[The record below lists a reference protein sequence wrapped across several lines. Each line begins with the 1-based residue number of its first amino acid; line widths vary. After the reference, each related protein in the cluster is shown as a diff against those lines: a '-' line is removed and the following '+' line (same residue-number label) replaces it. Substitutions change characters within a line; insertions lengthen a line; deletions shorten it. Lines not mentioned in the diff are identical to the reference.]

1 MAIQAVLFDMGGTIE
16 TFNYTRQ
23 LRLKALPG
31 LRQILSRAGI
41 SFPISDEQLLDL
53 ISAGLKLYHEWRLA
67 TSIEL
72 PTFQIWQEYIFA
84 LTPVHAEA
92 MKTISEEL
100 MLYIETCFYQR
111 DMRPEIPEVLEAIK
125 QMGLKIGLISNV
137 SSLGQVPVNLKQYGI
152 EAYFDTIVLSSAYG
166 RRKPDP
172 AIFHHAARLLNV
184 PTSACLYIGD
194 RISRDINGARRAG
207 YGLAVQIRHNFKHG
221 EHDEGAAPDAVIDQ
235 MTELLDIIRA
245 ANSHPKSTAK
255 NGIRAILFDAG
266 DILYYRPQRWSK
278 LKSFLNEL
286 SLSINENHTSEKQ
299 VLTDQAYTGKI
310 TQTQYREGILRLYG
324 VVQPEQICR
333 GLQIMDEEDND
344 VHFFEG
350 VASTLAILK
359 KMGYL
364 LGIITDTSN
373 PIHVKLDWF
382 EKGNFGSAWDAIIS
396 SNEMGVRKPHP
407 DIYQAA
413 LVQLGIN
420 PSQAVFVGHKASE
433 LEGARA
439 VGIKTIAFN
448 YDEDALADD
457 YIEDFADLLKV
468 PGIC

>member
-23 LRLKALPG
+23 LRLKAVPG
-31 LRQILSRAGI
+31 LRQILSGAGI
-41 SFPISDEQLLDL
+41 SFPMSDEQLLDL
-53 ISAGLKLYHEWRLA
+53 ISAGLKLYHQWRLE

-84 LTPVHAEA
+84 LLPVDPEA
-92 MKTISEEL
+92 LKTISEEL

-111 DMRPEIPEVLEAIK
+111 AMRPEIPGVLEAIQ

-152 EAYFDTIVLSSAYG
+152 DQYFDTIVLSSVYG

-172 AIFHHAARLLNV
+172 AIFHYAARLLSV
-184 PTSACLYIGD
+184 PTSECLYIGD

-207 YGLAVQIRHNFKHG
+207 YGLAVQIRHDFQHG

-235 MTELLDIIRA
+235 MTELLEIIRA
-245 ANSHPKSTAK
+245 ANSDAKYEAK

-266 DILYYRPQRWSK
+266 DILYYRPQRWRK
-278 LKSFLNEL
+278 LKAFLNEL
-286 SLSINENHTSEKQ
+286 SLSVDENHASEKQ
-299 VLTDQAYTGKI
+299 MLTDQAYTGKI

-324 VVQPEQICR
+324 VAQPEQICR
-333 GLQIMDEEDND
+333 GLKIMDEEDND

-350 VASTLAILK
+350 VASTLATLK

-396 SNEMGVRKPHP
+396 SYEIGVRKPHP
-407 DIYQAA
+407 DIYHAA
-413 LVQLGIN
+413 LAQLGLN
-420 PSQAVFVGHKASE
+420 SCQAVFVGHKASE
-433 LEGARA
+433 LQGARA
-439 VGIKTIAFN
+439 VGIKTVAFN

-468 PGIC
+468 PEIG